1 MAKSVFDVL
10 VCPLITEKSSSQIEK
25 RKYTFQIAE
34 GVNRLEVKDAVE
46 EIFKVKVEDVNLI
59 NGVRKFKRVGR
70 HEGMKPR
77 VRKAI
82 VTLKPGFKLDV
93 FEV

>member
-59 NGVRKFKRVGR
+59 NGVRKFKCVGR